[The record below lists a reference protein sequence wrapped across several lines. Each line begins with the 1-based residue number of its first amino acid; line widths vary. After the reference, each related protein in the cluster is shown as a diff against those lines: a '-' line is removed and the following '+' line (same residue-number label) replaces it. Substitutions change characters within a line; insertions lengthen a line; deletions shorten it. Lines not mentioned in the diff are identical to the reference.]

1 MFKVCDTL
9 EKSPDMM
16 RDAYCKTLM
25 DLASENDNIVALDAD
40 LVSSSGM
47 KPFFKAY
54 PERAINVGIAEANMI
69 GIAAGL
75 SAVGKVPFA
84 HSFGCFASRK
94 TCDQIMISAAYAK
107 LNVKILG
114 SDPGVT
120 AAYNGGTHMP
130 FEDIGVLRSIP
141 QITIIELT
149 DPIMVMD
156 VVRQVAET
164 YGVHYLRM
172 PRKNVTAIY
181 EPGSS
186 FEIGKGNVVKE
197 GKDVTI
203 IASGIMVAEALRA
216 AERLEP
222 GGVSVRVVDMFTIKP
237 IDTELV
243 ARCAR
248 ETRAIVT
255 AENHNII
262 GGLGSAVSEALAKV
276 KPCPV
281 EMVGVTDRFGQVG
294 TEDWLKKE
302 YKLTADEI
310 CSAVERVLQ
319 RKKRKFLWFTVDK

>member
-1 MFKVCDTL
+1 
-9 EKSPDMM
+9 M
-16 RDAYCKTLM
+16 RDAYCKALM
-25 DLASENDNIVALDAD
+25 DLAADNDDIVALDAD

-47 KPFFKAY
+47 KPFFNAF

-75 SAVGKVPFA
+75 SAVGKIPFA

-141 QITIIELT
+141 GITILELT
-149 DPIMVMD
+149 DPVMVD
-156 VVRQVAET
+156 TIVRQVAEL

-172 PRKNVTAIY
+172 PRKNVTAVY

-186 FEIGKGNVVKE
+186 FEIGKGNILRD
-197 GKDVTI
+197 GKDVTV
-203 IASGIMVAEALRA
+203 IASGIMVAEALKA
-216 AERLEP
+216 ADRLKDE
-222 GGVSVRVVDMFTIKP
+222 GIAVRVVDMFTVKP
-237 IDTELV
+237 VDVTLV
-243 ARCAR
+243 EQCAR

-262 GGLGSAVSEALAKV
+262 GGLGSAVSEAMAKTV
-276 KPCPV
+276 QAPI
-281 EMVGVTDRFGQVG
+281 EMVGITDRFGQVG
-294 TEDWLKKE
+294 TEDWLRKE
-302 YKLTADEI
+302 YNLTEGDI
-310 CSAVERVLQ
+310 CDAVRRVLQ
-319 RKKRKFLWFTVDK
+319 RKKRKFLCFTIDK